1 MAQPFRTP
9 PTPEE
14 LRGAGGSLVRI
25 DLQNVP
31 KTKDE
36 PLFMYVLVSEKRMA
50 AVSQRRAP
58 KPRTQPERAP
68 QHLLCD
74 RALALPYS
82 AGEGSGHTGTDATQ
96 RLPPAA

>member
-1 MAQPFRTP
+1 MW
-9 PTPEE
+9 
-14 LRGAGGSLVRI
+14 GGGTLVRI